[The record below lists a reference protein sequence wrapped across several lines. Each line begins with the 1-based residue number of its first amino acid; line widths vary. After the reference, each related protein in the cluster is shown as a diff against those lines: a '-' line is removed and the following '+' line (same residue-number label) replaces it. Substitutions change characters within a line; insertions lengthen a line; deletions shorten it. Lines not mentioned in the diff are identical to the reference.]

1 MKTFLTDKLPELTGI
16 LKSYKVKRAYA
27 FGSVCTEAFNAD
39 SDVDLL
45 VKFEDGIEP
54 MEYSDNYFNLL
65 FRLRDFLGRE
75 VDLVTET
82 SLKNP
87 YFILSVNRTKQA
99 IYEG

>member
-1 MKTFLTDKLPELTGI
+1 MKAFLTNKLPELAGI
-16 LKSYKVKRAYA
+16 LKLYRVKRAYV
-27 FGSVCTEAFNAD
+27 FGSVCTDAFNAD
-39 SDVDLL
+39 SDIDLL

-65 FRLRDFLGRE
+65 FRLREFLGRE
-75 VDLVTET
+75 VDLVSET

-87 YFILSVNRTKQA
+87 YFIKSVNSTKQA

>member
-1 MKTFLTDKLPELTGI
+1 MKSFLADKLPELTAI
-16 LKSYKVKRAYA
+16 LKLYRVKKAYA
-27 FGSVCTEAFNAD
+27 FGSVCTEAFNAE

-45 VKFEDGIEP
+45 VRFEDGIEP
-54 MEYSDNYFNLL
+54 VEYSDNYFNLL

-75 VDLVTET
+75 VDLVSET

-87 YFILSVNRTKQA
+87 YFIRSVNSTRQT